1 MSALDS
7 LLVWRC
13 ESTAMSRDI
22 SLRSVKRKAF
32 RVSRFRVQLLAFG
45 WKLVAASWQL
55 GVLSKFYGQATKGAW
70 WMPWQKKA
78 MKDVASCDKPR
89 GAANRHYIRGFPNG
103 ETHWGKTSVRPAE
116 YIGRCEQTQGSEPSQ
131 YLEEKKAIAIPKVVA
146 SEIGNSPNPFYLR
159 V

>member
-1 MSALDS
+1 M
-7 LLVWRC
+7 
-13 ESTAMSRDI
+13 
-22 SLRSVKRKAF
+22 
-32 RVSRFRVQLLAFG
+32 
-45 WKLVAASWQL
+45 
-55 GVLSKFYGQATKGAW
+55 SKFYGQVTKGAW

-146 SEIGNSPNPFYLR
+146 SEIGHSPNLNTSSDVSGVVGPATVELPIQSL
-159 V
+159 VEPLWKVGPQSVTAA

>member
-22 SLRSVKRKAF
+22 SLRSIKF
-32 RVSRFRVQLLAFG
+32 TGRVFDVDVGFARSQQL
-45 WKLVAASWQL
+45 AARSCA
-55 GVLSKFYGQATKGAW
+55 LSKFYGQATKGAW

-146 SEIGNSPNPFYLR
+146 SEIGHSPNPFYLR

>member
-1 MSALDS
+1 M
-7 LLVWRC
+7 
-13 ESTAMSRDI
+13 EF
-22 SLRSVKRKAF
+22 KRRVREGFRLGAYGSELKADL
-32 RVSRFRVQLLAFG
+32 S
-45 WKLVAASWQL
+45 
-55 GVLSKFYGQATKGAW
+55 VLSKFCGQATKGAW

-89 GAANRHYIRGFPNG
+89 GAANRHYIRGCPNG

-131 YLEEKKAIAIPKVVA
+131 YLEEKKATAIPKVVA
-146 SEIGNSPNPFYLR
+146 SEIGTSPNPFYLR